1 MYYECSCML
10 SLSTVN
16 GGVRSCSAS
25 KQKRCSS
32 CRAFQRMH
40 LTTEYSWKKKFL
52 VFWWFTQQPHLMDI
66 RGNQIVREWQ
76 LNTEITN
83 ALSHYYSENATEH
96 KIYATR
102 NWAFMN
108 LCHIIICCLKI
119 TSLMALWLS
128 YHGIM
133 EHHNISPCGEE
144 KHILRTRLP
153 VESRMHWMHCRTEKN
168 QNTLWK
174 KK

>member
-1 MYYECSCML
+1 MSAPA
-10 SLSTVN
+10 
-16 GGVRSCSAS
+16 CSAYLQS
-25 KQKRCSS
+25 MAVYVPAVRPSRSDAAVAEHSS
-32 CRAFQRMH
+32 ACIS
-40 LTTEYSWKKKFL
+40 TEYSWKKKFL